1 MNFALRAGR
10 LSLSWSDLLSW
21 GRWEPVAG
29 FAETS
34 IAAAANTGAGPG
46 APTPQTDQSPVY
58 IHTVY
63 MRVLLTYANQVLSC
77 SLGRFCLKS

>member
-1 MNFALRAGR
+1 MNFALEAGR

-46 APTPQTDQSPVY
+46 APTPQTDQ
-58 IHTVY
+58 I
-63 MRVLLTYANQVLSC
+63 RVLCTYTQYICWS
-77 SLGRFCLKS
+77 S